1 MKEIKQYDK
10 QMDKLDQLGEK
21 IAHDLNM
28 RDQEKTLVTNEKA
41 SIIGQWQGLLSIT
54 EATRNRYELCLLK
67 KLSIELSFRFI

>member
-21 IAHDLNM
+21 IVHDPNI
-28 RDQEKTLVTNEKA
+28 RDPEKTLVTNEKA

-54 EATRNRYELCLLK
+54 DATRDRYKHCLLQ
-67 KLSIELSFRFI
+67 

>member
-21 IAHDLNM
+21 ILHDPNM
-28 RDQEKTLVTNEKA
+28 PDLEKTLVTNEKV

-54 EATRNRYELCLLK
+54 EATRNRYEHCLLK
-67 KLSIELSFRFI
+67 